1 MAENAEQPKTVVLI
15 VEDDRFLRTLLSEK
29 LKQEGIFV
37 VIAENGKDALVKMK
51 ENPRPHLILLDLLLP
66 IVDGFDVLQHM
77 QKDPDISKIPV
88 IVLSNL
94 GQEEDIRRAKALGAK
109 DYMVKAYFTPSE
121 IVEKV
126 QALILN
132 SYM

>member
-1 MAENAEQPKTVVLI
+1 MAEETHAPTVVLL
-15 VEDDRFLRTLLSEK
+15 VEDDRFLRSLLSEK

-37 VIAENGKDALVKMK
+37 VVAENGKDALVKMK
-51 ENPRPHLILLDLLLP
+51 ESPRPHLILLDLLLP
-66 IVDGFDVLQHM
+66 IVDGFEDLQAM
-77 QKDPDISKIPV
+77 QKDPELSRLPV

-94 GQEEDIRRAKALGAK
+94 GQEEDIRRAKGLGAK

-126 QALILN
+126 QALIRN
-132 SYM
+132 SYV

>member
-1 MAENAEQPKTVVLI
+1 MAEHTGRPQTVVLI

-37 VIAENGKDALVKMK
+37 VVAENGKDALIKMK
-51 ENPRPHLILLDLLLP
+51 EDPRPHLILLDLLLP
-66 IVDGFDVLQHM
+66 IVDGFDVLQQM
-77 QKDPDISKIPV
+77 QKDPDVSKIPV

-94 GQEEDIRRAKALGAK
+94 GQEEDIRRAKGLGAK

-126 QALILN
+126 QALVRS